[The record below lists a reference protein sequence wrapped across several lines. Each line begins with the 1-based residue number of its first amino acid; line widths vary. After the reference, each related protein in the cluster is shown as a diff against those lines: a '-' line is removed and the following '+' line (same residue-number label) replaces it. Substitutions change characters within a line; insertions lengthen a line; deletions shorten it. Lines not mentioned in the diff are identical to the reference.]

1 MRRVIILLFLIL
13 IIIGGIAV
21 YAFNSSTKED
31 VVKLNSKLEL
41 ISEIDNQQKYKFSVQ
56 AIEKGKQQIKFHLKN
71 DINIVLEKMDV
82 ETENISQDA
91 LVYNIP
97 VREKEETLTLESGK
111 ELVYPIEVDLDQ
123 LTSGKYEL
131 EVKFSAENVE
141 VDKQTVEIVVN

>member
-13 IIIGGIAV
+13 IIIGGVAV

-141 VDKQTVEIVVN
+141 VDKQTVEIVVK

>member
-1 MRRVIILLFLIL
+1 M
-13 IIIGGIAV
+13 

-71 DINIVLEKMDV
+71 DINIVLEKLDV

-97 VREKEETLTLESGK
+97 VREKGETITLESGK
-111 ELVYPIEVDLDQ
+111 ELVYPIEVELDK

-141 VDKQTVEIVVN
+141 VDKQTVEIVVK